1 MDSGAGQGVGLSEAG
16 PTVRPA
22 RRRSILRRVL
32 EVNRAVITP
41 TLALIGLLI
50 LWEIVVRVFDIPRF
64 LLPAPS
70 AVLVETVERFDLLM
84 RHAQAT
90 VYSTLIG
97 FVLSVLFGIAL
108 SMLIVWSRTF
118 EDAVYPLVV
127 MTQVIPKVAIAPLLI
142 VYLGFGQEPKIF
154 LAFLVSFFPMVINT
168 TLGMKSV
175 SVELLELL
183 ATLKANRWQVM
194 TKVRFRRA
202 MPYMVEG
209 AKIAIT
215 LAVIGAIVGEFSA
228 GGTGLGYLILSASS
242 NLDTTLGFSA
252 LFVLIV
258 VGVILF
264 EIIHVGGRL
273 LMPWAPRTTL

>member
-1 MDSGAGQGVGLSEAG
+1 LSDSGPAV
-16 PTVRPA
+16 PPA
-22 RRRSILRRVL
+22 RRRSILRRIVDA
-32 EVNRAVITP
+32 NRSVITP
-41 TLALIGLLI
+41 TLALIGLVI
-50 LWEIVVRVFDIPRF
+50 LWELVVRVFDIPRF

-70 AVLVETVERFDLLM
+70 GVLVETVERFDLLM
-84 RHAQAT
+84 RHTQAT
-90 VYSTLIG
+90 LYSTLIG
-97 FVLSVLFGIAL
+97 FVLSVLFGIGL
-108 SMLIVWSRTF
+108 SILIVWSRTF

-252 LFVLIV
+252 LFVLIIM
-258 VGVILF
+258 GVILF
-264 EIIHVGGRL
+264 EIIHVGGRW

>member
-1 MDSGAGQGVGLSEAG
+1 M
-16 PTVRPA
+16 TVPSRG
-22 RRRSILRRVL
+22 RRRLGRLL
-32 EVNRAVITP
+32 EANRMIVTPAV
-41 TLALIGLLI
+41 ALIGLI
-50 LWEIVVRVFDIPRF
+50 VIWELVVDVFRIPRF

-70 AVLVETVERFDLLM
+70 AVIAETVDRFDLLM

-90 VYSTLIG
+90 VWATLVG
-97 FVLSVLFGIAL
+97 FLLSIVFGIAL
-108 SMLIVWSRTF
+108 SALIVWSRTF
-118 EDAVYPLVV
+118 EDAVYPIVV
-127 MTQVIPKVAIAPLLI
+127 MTQVIPKVAIAPLMI

-194 TKVRFRRA
+194 TKVRFKRA
-202 MPYMVEG
+202 IPYMVEG

-228 GGTGLGYLILSASS
+228 GGVGLGYLILSASS

-252 LFVLIV
+252 LLVLIIAGV
-258 VGVILF
+258 VLF
-264 EIIHVGGRL
+264 EIIHLGGRF
-273 LMPWAPRTTL
+273 LMPWAPRTNL

>member
-1 MDSGAGQGVGLSEAG
+1 MGVGLSQAG
-16 PTVRPA
+16 PAVPPT

-32 EVNRAVITP
+32 DANRAVITP
-41 TLALIGLLI
+41 TLALVGLLI
-50 LWEIVVRVFDIPRF
+50 LWELVVRVFDIPRF

-70 AVLVETVERFDLLM
+70 AVLVETFERFDLLM
-84 RHAQAT
+84 RHTEAT
-90 VYSTLIG
+90 LYSTLVG

-252 LFVLIV
+252 LFVLIIM
-258 VGVILF
+258 GVILF
-264 EIIHVGGRL
+264 EIIHVGGRW

>member
-1 MDSGAGQGVGLSEAG
+1 MSETGLAVPQTE
-16 PTVRPA
+16 
-22 RRRSILRRVL
+22 RRSLLRRVL
-32 EVNRAVITP
+32 GANRSLVTP
-41 TLALIGLLI
+41 ILALVGIIIVWELI
-50 LWEIVVRVFDIPRF
+50 VRAFNVPRF

-70 AVLVETVERFDLLM
+70 GVLVETVERFDLLM

-90 VYSTLIG
+90 VYSTVVG
-97 FVLSVLFGIAL
+97 FVLSVLFGIGV
-108 SMLIVWSRTF
+108 SVLIVWSRTF
-118 EDAVYPLVV
+118 EEAVYPLVV
-127 MTQVIPKVAIAPLLI
+127 MTQVIPKVAIAPLMI

-194 TKVRFRRA
+194 VKVRFRRA

-252 LFVLIV
+252 LLVLII

-264 EIIHVGGRL
+264 EIIHIGGRL
-273 LMPWAPRTTL
+273 LMPWAPRATLS

>member
-1 MDSGAGQGVGLSEAG
+1 VRANRAILTPALTLVGLI
-16 PTVRPA
+16 V
-22 RRRSILRRVL
+22 V
-32 EVNRAVITP
+32 
-41 TLALIGLLI
+41 
-50 LWEIVVRVFDIPRF
+50 WEIIVDIGNVPRF
-64 LLPAPS
+64 LLPPPS
-70 AVLVETVERFDLLM
+70 AVVAETIERLDLLI

-97 FVLSVLFGIAL
+97 FLMSVLFGIGL
-108 SMLIVWSRTF
+108 SSLIVWSRTF

-154 LAFLVSFFPMVINT
+154 LAFLVAFFPMVINT

-183 ATLKANRWQVM
+183 ATLKADRWQVM
-194 TKVRFRRA
+194 TKVRFKRA

-228 GGTGLGYLILSASS
+228 GGQGLGYLILSASS

-252 LFVLIV
+252 LLVLII
-258 VGVILF
+258 VGVVLF
-264 EIIHVGGRL
+264 EIIHLGGRL
-273 LMPWAPRTTL
+273 LMPWAPRTSL

>member
-1 MDSGAGQGVGLSEAG
+1 MSETSLGAPS
-16 PTVRPA
+16 A
-22 RRRSILRRVL
+22 RRWGVARRVL
-32 EVNRAVITP
+32 NANRAVITP
-41 TLALIGLLI
+41 VLALAGII
-50 LWEIVVRVFDIPRF
+50 VLWELIVDVYDVPRF

-70 AVLVETVERFDLLM
+70 AVLAATVDRFDLLM
-84 RHAQAT
+84 HHAQAT
-90 VYSTLIG
+90 VYSTVVG
-97 FVLSVLFGIAL
+97 FILAVLFGIGL

-118 EDAVYPLVV
+118 EDAAYPLVV
-127 MTQVIPKVAIAPLLI
+127 TTQVIPKVAIAPLLI

-154 LAFLVSFFPMVINT
+154 LAFLIAFFPMVINT
-168 TLGMKSV
+168 THGMKSV

-228 GGTGLGYLILSASS
+228 GGRGLGYLILSSSS

-252 LFVLIV
+252 LLVLII

-273 LMPWAPRTTL
+273 LMPWAPRTTLS

>member
-1 MDSGAGQGVGLSEAG
+1 VSDTGAVLS
-16 PTVRPA
+16 PA
-22 RRRSILRRVL
+22 SRRSLLRRIL
-32 EVNRAVITP
+32 NANRFIITP
-41 TLALIGLLI
+41 TLALVGIILAWELI
-50 LWEIVVRVFDIPRF
+50 VRVFNVPRF

-70 AVLVETVERFDLLM
+70 AVLAETVERFDLLM

-90 VYSTLIG
+90 VYTTLVG
-97 FVLSVLFGIAL
+97 FVLSVLFGIGL
-108 SMLIVWSRTF
+108 SMLIVWSRMF

-183 ATLKANRWQVM
+183 ATLKASRWQLM
-194 TKVRFRRA
+194 RKVRFKRA
-202 MPYMVEG
+202 LPYMVEG

-215 LAVIGAIVGEFSA
+215 LAVIGAVVGEFSS
-228 GGTGLGYLILSASS
+228 GGVGLGYLILSASS
-242 NLDTTLGFSA
+242 NLDTTLGFSS

-258 VGVILF
+258 IGVILF

-273 LMPWAPRTTL
+273 LMPWAPRTSL

>member
-1 MDSGAGQGVGLSEAG
+1 VRVIAATNKDLEAAVRAGQFREDLWYRLHVFPLTIPPLRE
-16 PTVRPA
+16 
-22 RRRSILRRVL
+22 RREDIPL
-32 EVNRAVITP
+32 
-41 TLALIGLLI
+41 LA
-50 LWEIVVRVFDIPRF
+50 EHFVRVY
-64 LLPAPS
+64 A
-70 AVLVETVERFDLLM
+70 ERHRHRLRGLTPQALDLLM

-90 VYSTLIG
+90 VYTTLVG
-97 FVLSVLFGIAL
+97 FVLSVLFGIGL
-108 SMLIVWSRTF
+108 SMLIVWSRMF

-183 ATLKANRWQVM
+183 ATLKASRWQLM
-194 TKVRFRRA
+194 RKVRFKRA
-202 MPYMVEG
+202 LPYMVEG

-215 LAVIGAIVGEFSA
+215 LAVIGAVVGEFSS
-228 GGTGLGYLILSASS
+228 GGVGLGYLILSASS
-242 NLDTTLGFSA
+242 NLDTTLGFSS

-258 VGVILF
+258 IGVILF

-273 LMPWAPRTTL
+273 LMPWAPRTSL